1 MPVCCV
7 PTIIQFANIAQSVI
21 NFTQDMRDKYSF
33 PPKVYVY
40 YFDPVTNEYIMS
52 VLPLT
57 SMRFNG
63 DILTIDHGGPNSGRI
78 VIT

>member
-1 MPVCCV
+1 MPVCCI
-7 PTIIQFANIAQSVI
+7 PTIIPFANAAQSVI
-21 NFTQDMRDKYSF
+21 NYTQVMRDKYSF

-40 YFDPVTNEYIMS
+40 YFDPVTSEYIMS

-57 SMRFNG
+57 SMRWVG
-63 DILTIDHGGPNSGRI
+63 SILTIDHGGPQSGRI

>member
-1 MPVCCV
+1 MPVCCPATV
-7 PTIIQFANIAQSVI
+7 IPFANVAQSVI
-21 NFTQDMRDKYSF
+21 NYTQEMRDKYSF

-57 SMRFNG
+57 SMRWNG
-63 DILTIDHGGPNSGRI
+63 TTLTIDHGGPQSGRI

>member
-1 MPVCCV
+1 MPVCCT
-7 PTIIQFANIAQSVI
+7 PTIIPFANASQSVI
-21 NFTQDMRDKYSF
+21 NYTQDMRDKYSF

-40 YFDPVTNEYIMS
+40 YFDTTTNEFVMS

-57 SMRFNG
+57 SMRWNG
-63 DILTIDHGGPNSGRI
+63 NTLTIDHGGPQSGRI